1 MKHMSASRTGSGG
14 RIRTE
19 RVRASI
25 RQEIADMLLRQE
37 IHDPRLVGFIS
48 ITDVR
53 LSTDLQYATVY
64 FSVVDKPGAALE
76 GGNAEPESGSPLQP
90 SAAERERLQVCQQAL
105 THAAGFIR
113 GQLGRRIQL
122 RQTPH
127 LRFLPD
133 HSLDYGL
140 RMNQLL
146 GSLQIPPA
154 DEAESLPA
162 PPPAATGER

>member
-1 MKHMSASRTGSGG
+1 MKHRTTPRTGSGG

-37 IHDPRLVGFIS
+37 IHDPRLVGFVS

-53 LSTDLQYATVY
+53 LSPDLHYATVY
-64 FSVVDKPGAALE
+64 FSVVEERGAALAAVDS
-76 GGNAEPESGSPLQP
+76 NPDAAHASPAES
-90 SAAERERLQVCQQAL
+90 ERLQSCQQAL

-113 GQLGRRIQL
+113 SQLGRRVQL
-122 RQTPH
+122 RHTPH

-133 HSLDYGL
+133 HSLDYGM
-140 RMNQLL
+140 RMNRLI
-146 GSLQIPPA
+146 GSLNIPPKEE
-154 DEAESLPA
+154 EATPVLP
-162 PPPAATGER
+162 PSPTKER